1 MVKESHLVGY
11 GVHKKTT
18 DYLKFQGW
26 VSELPVC
33 SESTY
38 EPKKTTDKQT
48 RKSASL

>member
-18 DYLKFQGW
+18 DYLRFQGW

-38 EPKKTTDKQT
+38 ELFVPGLHADGF
-48 RKSASL
+48 